1 MARSVYHYYLDGSA
15 SHRTAGSA
23 RLAANG
29 NTSTEFQLYEGFGQ
43 LDVPGCRLP
52 LSLYGQYVKNPNANG
67 PQSDED
73 MGWLAGVQ
81 DTRSGR
87 SALNY
92 SYRDLQRNAVVG
104 AFTDSDFAAGF
115 TASRGSKF
123 QATYD
128 IAKNFQF
135 STTYFMTESNA
146 ASTQAGSDV
155 DTWQIDLL
163 AKF

>member
-1 MARSVYHYYLDGSA
+1 
-15 SHRTAGSA
+15 
-23 RLAANG
+23 
-29 NTSTEFQLYEGFGQ
+29 
-43 LDVPGCRLP
+43 
-52 LSLYGQYVKNPNANG
+52 LSIYGQYVKNPNANG

-73 MGWLAGVQ
+73 MGWLAGFKTKVWEI
-81 DTRSGR
+81 G
-87 SALNY
+87 LNY

-128 IAKNFQF
+128 IAKNFTF